1 MLGSKQGKCSVLLL
15 EGLISPMKQ
24 TIGVLGFHQEK
35 RMKGVGLCKFQIL
48 LVTFVGHLFIYLFLS
63 DPGELH
69 VI

>member
-1 MLGSKQGKCSVLLL
+1 MKNYFKLNERFPITYNVKQGKCSVLFLF

-48 LVTFVGHLFIYLFLS
+48 LETS
-63 DPGELH
+63 
-69 VI
+69 